1 MSRKLREILSTSLY
15 FLIVLVVT
23 FLVVNYVGQ
32 RTMVIGTSMEPMLS
46 DGDNLIVDKLS
57 YRFED
62 PQRFDIIVFP
72 FRYAEKTFYIKRII
86 ALPGETIYIDE
97 NGTIFIDGEELNEH
111 YGKEVI
117 VDPGRA
123 YEPITLGPDEYFVMG
138 DNRNNSSDSRDPVV
152 GNIHRDEFVG
162 KAWMRIWPFSRMGMI
177 KHQ

>member
-1 MSRKLREILSTSLY
+1 MNKKLKELLSTSLY
-15 FLIVLVVT
+15 LLIVLALTLLVVT
-23 FLVVNYVGQ
+23 YVGQ
-32 RTMVIGTSMEPMLS
+32 RTKVIGSSMEPMLT
-46 DGDNLIVDKLS
+46 DGDNLIVDKLT

-86 ALPGETIYIDE
+86 GLPGETVYIDE
-97 NGTIFIDGEELNEH
+97 AGTIYINGEVLEET

-117 VDPGRA
+117 TDPGRA
-123 YEPITLGPDEYFVMG
+123 YEPVTLGEDEYFVMG

-152 GNIHRDEFVG
+152 GNIHRDEFIG
-162 KAWMRIWPFSRMGMI
+162 KAWMRIWPLGSMGMI

>member
-86 ALPGETIYIDE
+86 ALPGETIFIDE